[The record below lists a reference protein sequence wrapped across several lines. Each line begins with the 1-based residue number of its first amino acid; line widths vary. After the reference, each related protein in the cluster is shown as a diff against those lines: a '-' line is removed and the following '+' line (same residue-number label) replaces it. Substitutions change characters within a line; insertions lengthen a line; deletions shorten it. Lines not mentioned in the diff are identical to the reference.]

1 MELMSSAVE
10 VSVAEIRETVR
21 RDRCDWLAAIFNLLI
36 EYPEGRM
43 ALQKTLANGEDRG
56 RSLGNSQES
65 LNGTSGF
72 SQGLSQGVDGLR
84 QALTYATST
93 NTVQTYACTYVQEH
107 AYTYLLTL

>member
-36 EYPEGRM
+36 EYPEGRA
-43 ALQKTLANGEDRG
+43 ALQKTQVNDEDRG

-72 SQGLSQGVDGLR
+72 SQGLSQGEDRYKYNSMSLFPWHQDGR
-84 QALTYATST
+84 YYWSEYMA
-93 NTVQTYACTYVQEH
+93 VCV
-107 AYTYLLTL
+107 